1 MALPYVPR
9 SIQSGQWSN
18 IVFYSKKIDMPETFS
33 HKIPLNHQLRRQYR
47 YAKWQ
52 HCKFLF
58 TPYHEAFLVNYLIF
72 KMISFAGF
80 CRIKNFFFEAEK
92 RGFDPFFYN
101 FWWEISKWNKL
112 VFLYFLQCCFC
123 CRSRIPH
130 QTKNQCKILFKA
142 LSLLFS
148 RLRTTMLSIST
159 ANDLC
164 YIQWKI
170 QCHTYPQKY
179 YVISLGDTNGV
190 A

>member
-92 RGFDPFFYN
+92 RGFDPFFTTFDERFQNGTNSFFYI
-101 FWWEISKWNKL
+101 FCSVVFVAGAEFPTKQRTSVKYCSKL
-112 VFLYFLQCCFC
+112 YHYYFLDSVLLCSRFQLPMICVTFSEKSNVIHTPKSTMSY
-123 CRSRIPH
+123 RSATP
-130 QTKNQCKILFKA
+130 T
-142 LSLLFS
+142 
-148 RLRTTMLSIST
+148 
-159 ANDLC
+159 
-164 YIQWKI
+164 
-170 QCHTYPQKY
+170 
-179 YVISLGDTNGV
+179 G
-190 A
+190 